1 MTSGLEPVREARRLR
16 IAFVYDALFPY
27 VSGGAERRYHEL
39 ATRLA
44 ARHDV
49 HFFSWRYWGE
59 AYAAS
64 GPEVRGGITY
74 HAVGPARPFYGDDG
88 KRTIREALAFAMRL
102 LPILGRRRFDVVDAS
117 ATPYLPLYAAWLATR
132 LTGTPLVATWHE
144 YWGARWTEYLPDR
157 PIVARI
163 ARLAEAGARPLA
175 DVRVAVSAMTA
186 RRVGSNVEVVEN
198 GVDVGRIRRTKPDGV
213 RSDVIHLGRLIDEKR
228 VDLLLHAV
236 KALVV
241 ERPDLRC
248 TIVGDGPERRRLEEL
263 AGWLGIER
271 NVSFL
276 GVVPDDRVGG
286 LLRASRTLALPSERE
301 GFGISVVEAQA
312 AGSVPVVAR
321 GRFSAAPELI
331 TDGEDGLLCEPTPAA
346 IAAALA
352 TLLDDEARRRR
363 MARAAA
369 TSAGHRSWDDRVLE
383 MESLYQRVAQGR
395 RREGRSSRFRVPARS

>member
-1 MTSGLEPVREARRLR
+1 
-16 IAFVYDALFPY
+16 
-27 VSGGAERRYHEL
+27 
-39 ATRLA
+39 
-44 ARHDV
+44 
-49 HFFSWRYWGE
+49 
-59 AYAAS
+59 
-64 GPEVRGGITY
+64 
-74 HAVGPARPFYGDDG
+74 VGPARPFYGDDG
-88 KRTIREALAFAMRL
+88 KRTIREATAFAVRL

-132 LTGTPLVATWHE
+132 LTSTPLVATWHE

-175 DVRVAVSAMTA
+175 DVRVAVSATTA

-198 GVDVGRIRRTKPDGV
+198 GADVGRIRRAKPDGV

-263 AGWLGIER
+263 TGWLGIGR

-276 GVVPDDRVGG
+276 GRVPDDRVAG
-286 LLRASRTLALPSERE
+286 LLKASRTLALPSERE

-321 GRFSAAPELI
+321 SRFSAAPELVS
-331 TDGEDGLLCEPTPAA
+331 DGEDGLLCEPTPAA

-352 TLLDDEARRRR
+352 TLLDDEAGRRQ
-363 MARAAA
+363 MARAAM

-395 RREGRSSRFRVPARS
+395 RREARLARFHVPARS